1 MIIGIDGG
9 GTKTEGVLVDL
20 KGNVRKYFITSG
32 SNPNSQGISQA
43 VEAILETINY
53 LKGTDTLEGICL
65 SIAGAAMESI
75 QKNIIALITPHI
87 DSTTKILMG
96 SDALGCMSSGIQ
108 NADGV
113 VIIAGTGSAAFA
125 RKKGEYFRVGGW
137 GHLIDDAGSGYD
149 MGRLAL
155 RAVLRAWDGREK
167 ATSLTQ
173 LFIEKM
179 GGTPPWE
186 NLGEIYEGGKAF
198 VATFA
203 PLVLQAKEDEVAKTI
218 VQRSIEDLGKMVVAA
233 SSHLEK
239 KEIIPVV
246 LTGSLWKSETIYQG
260 VKQFL
265 GEKYQLIMPEV
276 SPVYGAVVEAALEV
290 GWTVDEKFQQ
300 NFQVTYKKI
309 N

>member
-1 MIIGIDGG
+1 M
-9 GTKTEGVLVDL
+9 
-20 KGNVRKYFITSG
+20 
-32 SNPNSQGISQA
+32 
-43 VEAILETINY
+43 
-53 LKGTDTLEGICL
+53 
-65 SIAGAAMESI
+65 
-75 QKNIIALITPHI
+75 
-87 DSTTKILMG
+87 
-96 SDALGCMSSGIQ
+96 
-108 NADGV
+108 
-113 VIIAGTGSAAFA
+113 
-125 RKKGEYFRVGGW
+125 
-137 GHLIDDAGSGYD
+137 
-149 MGRLAL
+149 
-155 RAVLRAWDGREK
+155 DGREK